1 MNKPSSPSCLTP
13 TPNTHTLTNGLRI
26 IHLSSSSEV
35 VYCGYAI
42 AAGTRHELPGEEG
55 LAHFCEHMTFKG
67 TEQRSSIQVI
77 NALERVGGELNAF
90 TAKEETVYYAAL
102 LRQHF
107 MKAVDLLTDIVF
119 HSTYPQHEIDK
130 EVEVVCDEID
140 SYHDSPAELIY
151 DDFENKVFRGSA
163 LGHNVLG
170 TKDSVRSFRTEDCQR
185 FTQRQYRPDRMV
197 FYVHGNIDF
206 SKLISRLE
214 KLCKDI
220 SSDANNLSTQQSI
233 SNTPPLG
240 GGWEGAWGAGAREGF
255 QSHVM
260 LGTAFHEDLDRW
272 RLPLYITNNILG
284 GPSMNSRFNLSL
296 RERRGL
302 VYTVESM
309 MTTYTDSMLWSVYFG
324 CDKHDRTRCLR
335 LVKSELQRLR
345 RSPLSPAALAAA
357 KRQLKGQ
364 IALASENR
372 ESYAIDMAKQFLHKG
387 TLRSIPSLYD
397 KIDKVTA
404 EDIHALMN
412 TILSE
417 DRLQLLFY

>member
-1 MNKPSSPSCLTP
+1 MTPPSTP
-13 TPNTHTLTNGLRI
+13 LTHTLPNGLRI
-26 IHLSSSSEV
+26 IYLPSNSEV

-42 AAGTRHELPGEEG
+42 ATGTRHEFPGEEG

-67 TEQRSSIQVI
+67 TEHRSSIQVI

-107 MKAVDLLTDIVF
+107 MKAVDLLTDIIF

-140 SYHDSPAELIY
+140 SYRDSPAELIY
-151 DDFENKVFRGSA
+151 DDFENKVFQGSP

-170 TKDSVRSFRTEDCQR
+170 TKESVRAFRTEDCQR
-185 FTQRQYRPDRMV
+185 FTQRGYHPDRMV
-197 FYVHGNIDF
+197 FYALGNIDF
-206 SKLISRLE
+206 NKLILRLE

-220 SSDANNLSTQQSI
+220 SAPSLNTTLFTQKSI
-233 SNTPPLG
+233 LHTPPLG
-240 GGWEGAWGAGAREGF
+240 GVCPPQNGGNEGGYREGA

-302 VYTVESM
+302 VYTVESI
-309 MTTYTDSMLWSVYFG
+309 MTTYTDNILWSVYFG
-324 CDKHDRTRCLR
+324 CDKHDRTRCIK

-345 RSPLSPAALAAA
+345 HAPLSPVALAAA

-372 ESYAIDMAKQFLHKG
+372 ESYAIDMAKQYLHKG
-387 TLRSIPSLYD
+387 TLRSIPTLYE
-397 KIDKVTA
+397 KIDKVTS
-404 EDIHALMN
+404 EDIHALMS
-412 TILSE
+412 TILAE
-417 DRLQLLFY
+417 DHMQLLYY